1 MRPEQQEK
9 YITELQHCPC
19 NVQLCGLM
27 LHVNSETNLADTVF

>member
-19 NVQLCGLM
+19 MFNCVVLCCM
-27 LHVNSETNLADTVF
+27 WIQKQI